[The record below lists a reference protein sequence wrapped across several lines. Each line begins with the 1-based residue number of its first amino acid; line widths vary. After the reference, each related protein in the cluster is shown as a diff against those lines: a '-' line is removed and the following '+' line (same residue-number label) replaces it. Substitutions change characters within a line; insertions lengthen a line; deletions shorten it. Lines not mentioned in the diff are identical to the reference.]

1 MTIKEAVN
9 SSIYKEFKYLYQHQI
24 YNEDV
29 YKKATFILNRALQE
43 AHAFGTTYLPL
54 RVNYAR

>member
-9 SSIYKEFKYLYQHQI
+9 SKIYKEFKYLYQHQI

-29 YKKATFILNRALQE
+29 YRKATFIMNRALQE
-43 AHAFGTTYLPL
+43 AHAFSTHYLPL
-54 RVNYAR
+54 RVNYVR